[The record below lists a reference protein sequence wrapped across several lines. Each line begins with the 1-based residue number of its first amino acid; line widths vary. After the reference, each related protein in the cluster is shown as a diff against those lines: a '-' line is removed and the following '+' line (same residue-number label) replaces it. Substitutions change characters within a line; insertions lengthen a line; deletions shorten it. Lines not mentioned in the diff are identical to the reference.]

1 MSLEG
6 RGHGK
11 SNMATAR
18 VNQQPQPKMTKD
30 EAARRLAQLVEKNM
44 DRKGL
49 SEGKKNARVEGA
61 IEYVDAVI
69 AARANRAK

>member
-1 MSLEG
+1 MSFE
-6 RGHGK
+6 RGYDK

-18 VNQQPQPKMTKD
+18 VNQRPQPRMTRH

-49 SEGKKNARVEGA
+49 SENEKNARVKSG
-61 IEYVDAVI
+61 IEYIDSVI
-69 AARANRAK
+69 AARGNRAK

>member
-1 MSLEG
+1 MSGEDSQK
-6 RGHGK
+6 RM
-11 SNMATAR
+11 STAKTCHQEPAR
-18 VNQQPQPKMTKD
+18 RMTKQ

-49 SEGKKNARVEGA
+49 SEDKKNARVKSA

-69 AARANRAK
+69 AARATRAK